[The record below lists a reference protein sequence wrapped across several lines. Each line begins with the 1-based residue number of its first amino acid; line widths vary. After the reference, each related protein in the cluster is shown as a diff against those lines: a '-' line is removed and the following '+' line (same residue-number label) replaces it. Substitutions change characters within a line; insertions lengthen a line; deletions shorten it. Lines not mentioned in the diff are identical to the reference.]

1 MSDGISNLVR
11 SSVRMTDQEKQD
23 RIPDYEPEAG
33 NYIWPAP
40 AGKKMRAAQ
49 YLSQTV
55 YIFGVSGCGKTAFI
69 RSFMGK
75 RSYLY
80 FSARHL
86 KEEDL
91 QIASGRKLTIVVID
105 DLHLLRNDELKDAL
119 TRSIEELAGR
129 SDIWL
134 VLSGRCRIPPWLTP
148 VYYRRVF
155 AIIEEKDFL
164 LSKEDITKYLSAW
177 NLTPTDEDLDKII
190 HISFGIGIV
199 VRLIAI
205 EMQAGVPFD
214 AAGIEKMRGRYLDYM
229 DHHVYNQWDLDI
241 HDFLMQVCI
250 VDEFDRRLAEM
261 ITGRNDVGKMIGLA
275 EQLGCF
281 LSRKETEGNKVI
293 YEIRF
298 SMRKAMRRR
307 LMRMYPNE
315 RWERLYYNAGLYYE
329 LTDDTPNAL
338 KMYQTCHDMERIADL
353 LVANA
358 RKNPASGHYY
368 ELREYYLGLP
378 DDRIRES
385 IELMAGMSMLQAL
398 LLNVEES
405 ERWYGE
411 LLSTATTLSGSAAKA
426 ARGKLVYL
434 DIALPQRRTMTL
446 PDILKSAAILM
457 TNRSISLPE
466 FSITSNLPSQLNG
479 GKDFCAWTRK
489 DRELANRLGKALELV
504 MGKYGKGL
512 INLGLAES
520 FLEKGG
526 DSYEI
531 SNLAN
536 KGMMQAQAGGK
547 IEQCFVASA
556 ILAWLNV
563 LNNHADDAREL
574 LASFR
579 KRVLQEGAVRLLPNL
594 TTLEIRVGLYQG
606 KTSEAM
612 DWLEQTPDEEVEFSA
627 LDRYCFLAKARI
639 YLMTGRYER
648 AINLLQRL
656 LYYADVMDRCYIR
669 MEAGLLMAIAR
680 YRMEDPV
687 WEEIFAQ
694 VMTEAESYHFVRL
707 ISREGAAV
715 NRMLRETTWTGNN
728 TDYLGAVTAE
738 TEKMAKAYP
747 GYLKIIAEEASLC
760 ENAIRILKLQAE
772 GLTTAE
778 IAGELALSVENIK
791 YHNKQN
797 FKKLGV
803 KSKTAAVIEAQ
814 KRKLI

>member
-1 MSDGISNLVR
+1 
-11 SSVRMTDQEKQD
+11 MTDLEKQD
-23 RIPDYEPEAG
+23 RMNNNGSEAG
-33 NYIWPAP
+33 HYIRPAS
-40 AGKKMRAAQ
+40 ANKKMRAAQ

-55 YIFGVSGCGKTAFI
+55 YLFGVSGCGKTAFL
-69 RSFMGK
+69 RDFMGK

-80 FSARHL
+80 FSAQNL

-91 QIASGRKLTIVVID
+91 LITSSRKLTIVVID
-105 DLHLLRNDELKDAL
+105 DLHLLRNDELKDSL
-119 TRSIEELAGR
+119 TARMEALAGR
-129 SDIWL
+129 DDVWL
-134 VLSGRCRIPPWLTP
+134 VLSGRCRIPAWLTP

-155 AIIEEKDFL
+155 AIIDEEDFV
-164 LSKEDITKYLSAW
+164 LSKEDIAHYFSSW
-177 NLTPTDEDLDKII
+177 NLTPTDEELDNILRV
-190 HISFGIGIV
+190 SLGIGIA

-214 AAGIEKMRGRYLDYM
+214 TEGIEKMRGRYWDYM

-250 VDEFDRRLAEM
+250 VDAFDRRLAEM
-261 ITGRNDVGKMIGLA
+261 ITGRNDVDKMIELA

-281 LSRKETEGNKVI
+281 LSRKETEGSKVV
-293 YEIRF
+293 YEIRL
-298 SMRKAMRRR
+298 SMRKAMGRR
-307 LMRMYPNE
+307 LLRMYPKE
-315 RWERLYYNAGLYYE
+315 RRERLYYNAGLYYE

-338 KMYQTCHDMERIADL
+338 KMYQTCHDMERIAGL

-368 ELREYYLGLP
+368 ELRKYYLELP
-378 DDRIRES
+378 EEMIREN
-385 IELMAGMSMLQAL
+385 IELMAGMSMLQAI

-411 LLSTATTLSGSAAKA
+411 LLSAATNLSGSAAKA

-457 TNRSISLPE
+457 TNRGISLPE
-466 FSITSNLPSQLNG
+466 FSITSNLPSQMNG
-479 GKDFCAWTRK
+479 GKDFCGWSRK
-489 DRELANRLGKALELV
+489 DKELANRLGKVLEIVL
-504 MGKYGKGL
+504 GKYGKGL
-512 INLGLAES
+512 VNIALAES

-547 IEQCFVASA
+547 IEQCFVAAA

-563 LNNHADDAREL
+563 LNDHADDAHEL

-579 KRVLQEGAVRLLPNL
+579 KKVLHEGAVRLLPNL
-594 TTLEIRVGLYQG
+594 TALEIRVGLYRD
-606 KTSEAM
+606 KTEEAVAWM
-612 DWLEQTPDEEVEFSA
+612 EQTSDEEVEIPA
-627 LDRYCFLAKARI
+627 MERYCFLTKARI
-639 YLMTGRYER
+639 YLMTGRYDR

-656 LYYADVMDRCYIR
+656 LYYADVMDRCYVR

-680 YRMEDPV
+680 YRMEDPI
-687 WEEIFAQ
+687 WEEIFRN

-707 ISREGAAV
+707 VSREGAAV
-715 NRMLRETTWTGNN
+715 NRMLRETTWTGKD
-728 TDYLGAVTAE
+728 TEYRSAVITE

-747 GYLKIIAEEASLC
+747 GYLKLITEEASFV

-778 IAGELALSVENIK
+778 IAGELGLSVENVK

-797 FKKLGV
+797 FRKLGV
-803 KSKTAAVIEAQ
+803 NSKTAAVFEAR